1 MGERERERKR
11 IVVPIAV
18 GGTARVG
25 FWRHVKQPAIK
36 LFVYGS
42 WGFCHVMVG
51 TVGEKSNVRER
62 EKLMNFWL
70 SEERERGFLV

>member
-25 FWRHVKQPAIK
+25 FWRHVKQPASK

-51 TVGEKSNVRER
+51 TVG
-62 EKLMNFWL
+62 
-70 SEERERGFLV
+70 GT